1 MFNIAHPLHKK
12 QEFVHENGLADV
24 FFIVTCEVESYD
36 KAISRGD
43 RKELSRERKK
53 IKFERS
59 ELS

>member
-1 MFNIAHPLHKK
+1 MKM
-12 QEFVHENGLADV
+12 GLPTF

-36 KAISRGD
+36 KAISHGD
-43 RKELSRERKK
+43 KSKPPCERKE